1 MKQRY
6 CPLGHDTSK
15 VGRSVSGR
23 CRVCKRLSER
33 KSVTGRPPTIIPVEK
48 GAFLILTFD
57 IENRPLS
64 YWIPDQPTAEIT
76 AIAWSFDD
84 PRNIECV
91 LLGRDDPKEMLIRFV
106 EAYDRADMVTGHYVR
121 RHDLPII
128 NGALMEYGLPMLRPK
143 LVLDTKVDMVKKSD
157 IPATQEH
164 LANMLSVPAAKVH
177 MTQADWRESNR
188 LTVEGLSLTERRVK
202 GDVRQHMLLR
212 PAMQAA
218 GLLKSPRTWRS

>member
-1 MKQRY
+1 MKKFCILR
-6 CPLGHDTSK
+6 HNTEE
-15 VGRSVSGR
+15 VGRSSAGR
-23 CRVCKRLSER
+23 CRACKRLSER
-33 KSVTGRPPTIIPVEK
+33 KPAVTRPSTSLPVEK
-48 GAFLILTFD
+48 GAFLTLTFD

-76 AIAWSFDD
+76 AIAWSFDN
-84 PRNIECV
+84 PKAIECV
-91 LLGRDDPKEMLIRFV
+91 LLGRDDPREMLTRFV
-106 EAYDRADMVTGHYVR
+106 EAYDRADMVTGHYIT

-128 NGALMEYGLPMLRPK
+128 NGALMEFGLPMLRPK
-143 LVLDTKVDMVKKSD
+143 LALDTKVHMVKKSD

-188 LTVEGLSLTERRVK
+188 LTPAGLALTERRVK